1 MTPIMKPILFNTE
14 MVRANL
20 RGGKTETRRVVKPQ
34 PNPLCPYRNQ
44 EDDGM
49 MDWWPS
55 YDSGVKPP
63 YQPGDILYVRETWNG
78 LPTNA
83 RAGIPAQY
91 WYKADEPEDSDT
103 GVLRERW
110 RPSIH
115 MPREAARIFLRM
127 LDVRMERLQEI
138 SREDTVA
145 EGAPCR
151 LRLHGGYCG
160 NGGLCDC
167 GDWWKEFAKLWDST
181 VKTADAAIYGWA
193 ANPWVWIYKY
203 ERISREEAER
213 G

>member
-1 MTPIMKPILFNTE
+1 MTPIMKPILFNTY

-20 RGGKTETRRVVKPQ
+20 RGDKTETRRVVKPW
-34 PNPLCPYRNQ
+34 PNPLCPYRHQ

-63 YQPGDILYVRETWNG
+63 YQPGDILYVRETWAKVDNKNSKNYGGYEYRADYMSALCTG
-78 LPTNA
+78 L
-83 RAGIPAQY
+83 IK
-91 WYKADEPEDSDT
+91 WH
-103 GVLRERW
+103 
-110 RPSIH
+110 PSIH
-115 MPREAARIFLRM
+115 MPREAARLFLRVT
-127 LDVRMERLQEI
+127 DVRMERLQEI

-181 VKTADAAIYGWA
+181 VKPADLDLYGWD
-193 ANPWVWIYKY
+193 ANPWVWVIEY
-203 ERISREEAER
+203 EQISREEAEN